1 MKKYINVSTTKGI
14 ATNGNTL
21 TIRIVGADKDAVKPL
36 PLDKT
41 GIYVRSSA
49 FKGTV
54 TDGIEISTDNGSY
67 KLEIKSG
74 KLLIKAAESKA

>member
-1 MKKYINVSTTKGI
+1 MKKYLNVSTKKGI
-14 ATNGNTL
+14 VTNDNTL

-41 GIYVRSSA
+41 GAYVLSSA

-54 TDGIEISTDNGSY
+54 TDGIKISDENGSY

-74 KLLIKAAESKA
+74 KLLVKAAE